1 MAVVT
6 RKRPKNLSVSK
17 SALDQAGSLLQDL
30 PQKAKEDLSL
40 REAVDQLQEQVKAAL
55 AKGYSYDE
63 VATLLDG
70 KGIEI
75 SASTLKR
82 YVSLSS
88 RQTKSSSTKVRTGR
102 PRKSQ
107 TAAPAVATPPEQA
120 AANQKTTAVASAPAP
135 VETAAEKPAKGRRK
149 STTAAAEPKP
159 VKTSRPRSTA
169 AKAAPAQPTK
179 SSATRGR
186 KKASS

>member
-1 MAVVT
+1 MAVAT

-40 REAVDQLQEQVKAAL
+40 REAVDQLQDQVKAAL

-63 VATLLDG
+63 VAVLLDG

-82 YVSLSS
+82 YVSLSG
-88 RQTKSSSTKVRTGR
+88 RQTGKTKSSSTKARTGR
-102 PRKSQ
+102 GRKGQ
-107 TAAPAVATPPEQA
+107 TAAPAVDTQSEQDLETQESIAAT
-120 AANQKTTAVASAPAP
+120 SG
-135 VETAAEKPAKGRRK
+135 ETASEKPTTGRRK
-149 STTAAAEPKP
+149 STTTAAEPKP
-159 VKTSRPRSTA
+159 AKISRPRSTA
-169 AKAAPAQPTK
+169 AKTAPAKATTK

-186 KKASS
+186 KKA